1 MEARGSDSCGE
12 MSKEAPEPLGL
23 QKEKGEGE
31 VPGVDSEEDSEEG
44 GASLRLSSPH
54 PHPGKHKAV
63 NANANEKGGKKR
75 SRLQKIRQHYVAGSG
90 WQWQAVTDD
99 GEPVLLTL
107 DFISPYL
114 KMSLVA
120 ACNELGVCNRTLTL
134 AVRTLGIVKWPYRA
148 WGRRCERCRR
158 TIMGKICR
166 KACGGGS
173 AAAHAERA
181 LQDPINTQQS
191 PMPACLPQSPLPPLL
206 PQSPQPLEAT
216 PQPLEARPQ
225 SPRLALVRQTVAA
238 CLHKIQ
244 LEEAEEAL
252 WKPEPSEEALWNP
265 KPMGLGFRHTQAA
278 SSPPQWYVDA
288 QGVRKRMQAHHSNA
302 VREHQQHMADEEQR
316 LAKEQDELAR
326 RAQNRQAKLQRE
338 QEELERKER
347 ELAQIPQHRQ
357 LLWQQ
362 EQLQRQQLKHL
373 QDLELE
379 NLKHLQHLQVLVRHP
394 LF

>member
-1 MEARGSDSCGE
+1 MERYDCCGKMSNDSCWE
-12 MSKEAPEPLGL
+12 MKEAPEPLGL

-54 PHPGKHKAV
+54 PHPGKQKAV
-63 NANANEKGGKKR
+63 NANANEQGGKKR
-75 SRLQKIRQHYVAGSG
+75 SRGVRGLQKIRQHYVAGSG
-90 WQWQAVTDD
+90 RQWQAVTDD

-107 DFISPYL
+107 DLISPYL
-114 KMSLVA
+114 KMSLEA

-134 AVRTLGIVKWPYRA
+134 AIRTLGIVKWPYRA
-148 WGRRCERCRR
+148 WGRRCERCRH
-158 TIMGKICR
+158 TIMGKFCR

-206 PQSPQPLEAT
+206 PQSPQPLEAP
-216 PQPLEARPQ
+216 PQPLE
-225 SPRLALVRQTVAA
+225 
-238 CLHKIQ
+238 
-244 LEEAEEAL
+244 
-252 WKPEPSEEALWNP
+252 
-265 KPMGLGFRHTQAA
+265 
-278 SSPPQWYVDA
+278 SSPPHGSVDA
-288 QGVRKRMQAHHSNA
+288 QGGRKRMQAHHSNA

-347 ELAQIPQHRQ
+347 ELAQILQHRQ

-373 QDLELE
+373 QDRDLE

-394 LF
+394 LI